1 MHISQLSLDADVE
14 MEVIVMNPRA
24 ENNENASCVAQLDN
38 DLKRVLT
45 VQFKEFIHHIED
57 NECVAR
63 VDFSG
68 TRPSS
73 SWISLYD
80 RKIA

>member
-1 MHISQLSLDADVE
+1 
-14 MEVIVMNPRA
+14 MNPIT
-24 ENNENASCVAQLDN
+24 EDNESAHCVAQLDK

-57 NECVAR
+57 HECVSS

-68 TRPSS
+68 TRLRAA
-73 SWISLYD
+73 WISMYD

>member
-1 MHISQLSLDADVE
+1 
-14 MEVIVMNPRA
+14 MNPSSI
-24 ENNENASCVAQLDN
+24 ENKESARSVAQLDR

-57 NECVAR
+57 HESVESI
-63 VDFSG
+63 DFSSP
-68 TRPSS
+68 RRSA
-73 SWISLYD
+73 SWISMYD

>member
-1 MHISQLSLDADVE
+1 
-14 MEVIVMNPRA
+14 MNPRT
-24 ENNENASCVAQLDN
+24 ENNESVCCVAQLDN

-57 NECVAR
+57 HECVAS
-63 VDFSG
+63 VDFSV
-68 TRPSS
+68 TRLRSS
-73 SWISLYD
+73 LISVYD